1 MAGKSLTSRDPV
13 CGMDITVADSN
24 YSTTHRSL
32 VFHFCSEQ
40 CRERFTQNPAL
51 YTGPRRTVDI
61 RPIVKVMRLDSILH
75 SKHRE

>member
-1 MAGKSLTSRDPV
+1 MSGKSSTSRDPV
-13 CGMDITVADSN
+13 CGMDITVADSH

-51 YTGPRRTVDI
+51 SSVRLKRT
-61 RPIVKVMRLDSILH
+61 P
-75 SKHRE
+75 